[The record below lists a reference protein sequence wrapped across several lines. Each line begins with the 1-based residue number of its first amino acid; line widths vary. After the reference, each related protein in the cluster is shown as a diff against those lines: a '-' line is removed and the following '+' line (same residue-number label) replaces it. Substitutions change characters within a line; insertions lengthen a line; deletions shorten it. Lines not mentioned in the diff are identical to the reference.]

1 MRNGTQSRLTLV
13 DSAGHEIPAKSAV
26 EDVSVEYDTHEDSQE
41 SKPGHRAGDIFHNR
55 AFYIGISIVCAAA
68 SIAAA
73 SYAFWL
79 TRSHATREALT
90 NVQDILDS
98 CEQRMQQMQQE
109 LNKVHPS
116 A

>member
-26 EDVSVEYDTHEDSQE
+26 ENVSVEYDTHQDSPE
-41 SKPGHRAGDIFHNR
+41 RRPSHGGDIFHNR
-55 AFYIGISIVCAAA
+55 ALYIGISAACAAA

-79 TRSHATREALT
+79 TRSQATREVLT
-90 NVQDILDS
+90 DVQDILDS
-98 CEQRMQQMQQE
+98 CQERMQQMQHE
-109 LNKVHPS
+109 LNKVQPGP
-116 A
+116 